1 MLNIL
6 AEYVLPYIIIIGI
19 VVHQNEKLTKKE
31 QVVQAQIMAKLG
43 VAHIKL
49 MSPQPTIIAM
59 VGLVGSGKSSVAD
72 LLAGHISALVVKGDT
87 IRTALRR
94 EGERYERTRAIA
106 ENIALEVVKHS
117 SNVILDSDFIDRKK
131 RASIREKARKAGVR
145 LVFIRTHC
153 DFDVML
159 ERICTNDSGEFF
171 NNASSLSK
179 APDKGKYIKMRE
191 LDRRKPHHYR
201 WLNQGGGK
209 WIPKKLPFSIYC
221 DIDTT
226 NRISWTRHVE
236 LCAEKLFPR

>member
-87 IRTALRR
+87 IRTALRK

-131 RASIREKARKAGVR
+131 RAS
-145 LVFIRTHC
+145 
-153 DFDVML
+153 
-159 ERICTNDSGEFF
+159 
-171 NNASSLSK
+171 
-179 APDKGKYIKMRE
+179 
-191 LDRRKPHHYR
+191 
-201 WLNQGGGK
+201 
-209 WIPKKLPFSIYC
+209 
-221 DIDTT
+221 
-226 NRISWTRHVE
+226 
-236 LCAEKLFPR
+236 